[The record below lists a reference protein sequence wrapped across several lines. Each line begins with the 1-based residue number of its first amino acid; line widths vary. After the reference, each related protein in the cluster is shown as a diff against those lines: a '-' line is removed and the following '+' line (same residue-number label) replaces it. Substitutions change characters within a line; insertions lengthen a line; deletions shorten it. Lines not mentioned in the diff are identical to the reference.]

1 MTWIDGGHFEQNS
14 ELTDSRH
21 GFDENP
27 FHNDCLRDCRY
38 SVRKKLKARLLGDK
52 PYFLTEQKGLWQVA
66 KSLCDQLQ
74 AVNRRISD
82 ALTLDQSEAFVA
94 PLAQQ
99 QFSRPPGQSTSSLS
113 VEAGVSSI
121 PELLA

>member
-1 MTWIDGGHFEQNS
+1 MIACAIAAIQYGRGLKRAYWAT
-14 ELTDSRH
+14 
-21 GFDENP
+21 NP
-27 FHNDCLRDCRY
+27 I
-38 SVRKKLKARLLGDK
+38 
-52 PYFLTEQKGLWQVA
+52 VA

-121 PELLA
+121 PELPA